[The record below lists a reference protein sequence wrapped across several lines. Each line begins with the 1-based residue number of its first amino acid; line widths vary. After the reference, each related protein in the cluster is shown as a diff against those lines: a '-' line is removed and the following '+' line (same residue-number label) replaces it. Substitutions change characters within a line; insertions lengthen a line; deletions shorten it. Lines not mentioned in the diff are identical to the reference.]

1 MADPR
6 IRTLFIK
13 TGVVKRLTK
22 EKLLYEHEA
31 EKQKEKTDSYK
42 EQGILT
48 RINKNINQTS
58 SNY

>member
-6 IRTLFIK
+6 IRQLYIK

-22 EKLLYEHEA
+22 EKLLYEKEA
-31 EKQKEKTDSYK
+31 EKQKEKTTSYK

-48 RINKNINQTS
+48 PIVITIKNQAII
-58 SNY
+58 